1 MYEMVQNNNE
11 LFIGLMNC
19 TSSVQIIGRL
29 TFTNPNITAHLIQQN
44 IVQTYSNLSHY

>member
-1 MYEMVQNNNE
+1 MKWFKIIMSF
-11 LFIGLMNC
+11 LFGLMNC

-44 IVQTYSNLSHY
+44 IVQAYSNLSHY